1 MCPLLN
7 DYWINRALSNSD
19 GYCSPTSPYIN
30 SSIVLNSLEMFDL
43 VTAISSPTISQSL
56 KSFFTDAS
64 NAVASI
70 KMFPIPIRRQSIG
83 PIRYL
88 TTDLKNSNDEPCV
101 GGYVDPVF
109 LQQLKIVFFEWIG
122 RQADKL
128 SWYETTGYSKVF
140 VFLPYYGEVELPA
153 TDVINKIL
161 TVYRSLSVTGDVM
174 YYITVTRYIDGSNQ
188 EERLIAKYSTNIA
201 VDIPLGSSNMHAA
214 NLNVAIQAA
223 KGAISIASIAA
234 LGAAGGVVSTSAGT
248 AAATTVTSDISE
260 SFARGD
266 QPYSKIKKMSETSHT
281 TSVTRNS
288 TFSSSTKIPT
298 SKLVIDG
305 CSAVAQSSIN
315 ALENFG
321 VKPTSEITKSAN
333 LEQFG
338 PHRVIVTV
346 YSPIMHNDN
355 HAHYCGLP
363 LVKEDL
369 VSNYI
374 GFTKLSAFR
383 LENFHPNEATPTL
396 KEIKLLEDILIDGF
410 IIRADEVS

>member
-1 MCPLLN
+1 MCPLVD
-7 DYWINRALSNSD
+7 DYWINRSYSFSE
-19 GYCSPTSPYIN
+19 GYVSPTSPYVN
-30 SSIVLNSLEMFDL
+30 SSIVLSYEEMIDL
-43 VTAISSPTISQSL
+43 IYAITSPNIVTSL
-56 KSFFTDAS
+56 KNFFVDPS
-64 NAVASI
+64 NSISTI
-70 KMFPIPIRRQSIG
+70 KMFPMPIPRKPLGEIK
-83 PIRYL
+83 YL
-88 TTDLKNSNDEPCV
+88 TSHLEGTNGEPCK
-101 GGYVDPVF
+101 GGYINDNYF
-109 LQQLKIVFFEWIG
+109 QQLIVMFNERIG
-122 RQADKL
+122 TRADKL

-140 VFLPYYGEVELPA
+140 VFLPYYGEIELPA
-153 TDVINKIL
+153 TDVLNNIL
-161 TVYRSLSVTGDVM
+161 KVYRSLSETGDVM
-174 YYITVTRYIDGSNQ
+174 YYITVTRDIDGSNKV
-188 EERLIAKYSTNIA
+188 ERLIAKYSTNIA
-201 VDIPLGSSNMHAA
+201 VDIPIGSSNLHSVNINM
-214 NLNVAIQAA
+214 AIQAA
-223 KGAISIASIAA
+223 KGAMAIASIAA
-234 LGAAGGVVSTSAGT
+234 LGSTGGVVSSSAGT
-248 AAATTVTSDISE
+248 TDASTVTSDLSE

-266 QPYSKIKKMSETSHT
+266 QPYSKIKKVSETSHT

-288 TFSSSTKIPT
+288 RFSSSTKIPT
-298 SKLVIDG
+298 SKLIIDG

-410 IIRADEVS
+410 IIRTDEAS